1 MQINIFVRVCFETDW
16 HLIVLSQWFLFLFSF
31 SESNVIQTPPMSESK
46 IWLQSFLEDDFEKGG
61 ERSRQE
67 QCGSPYIYAFKNRLE
82 EQLPEI
88 TFICVL
94 RTR

>member
-1 MQINIFVRVCFETDW
+1 
-16 HLIVLSQWFLFLFSF
+16 
-31 SESNVIQTPPMSESK
+31 MSESK